1 MQYAISI
8 SYKYTVSELCILLYP
23 FGLHHLPSPAPPEPQ
38 HWTRERLDTLRQHRS
53 GRSASPRSGT
63 RTKGRGDSTSGIAP
77 PQRSSPEAKR
87 QKSQS
92 QHDGSSGD
100 KTAQQT
106 PSPTR
111 AAKIEPEPESQKR
124 GTVDHERRRRQREGK
139 ERKKR
144 GNEEKTTVKR
154 RFSPRLTERPAD
166 QPPEPAQHRQTRTAA
181 ETPPFSVLLLWS
193 MRNQRRSTPVLTIRK
208 AGTVHIFTTSPTPK
222 IWLCTLFST
231 PLSFSP
237 NHHLTNTPFINDIF
251 PYKYKYPLLQSSLR
265 KNALINAYSS
275 SSWQHA
281 KIHFHIFMLR
291 NTP

>member
-1 MQYAISI
+1 MPLAYHTNTPFQNCAFCY
-8 SYKYTVSELCILLYP
+8 ILLACIIYQAQP
-23 FGLHHLPSPAPPEPQ
+23 HQSRSTGHGNAWTRSDSTGADEAPAPEAT
-38 HWTRERLDTLRQHRS
+38 HGRKDTET
-53 GRSASPRSGT
+53 AP
-63 RTKGRGDSTSGIAP
+63 AAEP

-106 PSPTR
+106 LSPTR
-111 AAKIEPEPESQKR
+111 AAEIEPEPESQKR

-139 ERKKR
+139 ERK
-144 GNEEKTTVKR
+144 EERERRENDSKTPL
-154 RFSPRLTERPAD
+154 FSPS
-166 QPPEPAQHRQTRTAA
+166 HR
-181 ETPPFSVLLLWS
+181 TPS
-193 MRNQRRSTPVLTIRK
+193 RSTTRASPAPTDTDSSRNAAFFGSAFVEYAESTEINAVLTIRK

-251 PYKYKYPLLQSSLR
+251 PYKYKYPLLQTSLR

>member
-8 SYKYTVSELCILLYP
+8 SYKYAISKLCILLYP

-53 GRSASPRSGT
+53 GRSASPRSDT
-63 RTKGRGDSTSGIAP
+63 RTKGHGDSTSG
-77 PQRSSPEAKR
+77 
-87 QKSQS
+87 
-92 QHDGSSGD
+92 
-100 KTAQQT
+100 
-106 PSPTR
+106 R
-111 AAKIEPEPESQKR
+111 AAPEIKPRSETPEEPEPARRQQRRQDRPADTKPHQSRRDRARAREPEARHCKTMSGDGDREKGKR
-124 GTVDHERRRRQREGK
+124 G
-139 ERKKR
+139 KKR

-222 IWLCTLFST
+222 IWLCTLFSM

-265 KNALINAYSS
+265 KNALINADSS
-275 SSWQHA
+275 SS
-281 KIHFHIFMLR
+281 
-291 NTP
+291 

>member
-1 MQYAISI
+1 M
-8 SYKYTVSELCILLYP
+8 LHP
-23 FGLHHLPSPAPPEPQ
+23 FGLHRLPAKPHQSRSTGHGNA
-38 HWTRERLDTLRQHRS
+38 WTRSDSTRADEAPAQKR
-53 GRSASPRSGT
+53 T
-63 RTKGRGDSTSGIAP
+63 RTKRHGDSTSGRAAP
-77 PQRSSPEAKR
+77 EIKA
-87 QKSQS
+87 
-92 QHDGSSGD
+92 SSGTPEEPEPARRQQRKQD
-100 KTAQQT
+100 RQQT

-111 AAKIEPEPESQKR
+111 AAEIEPEPESQKR

-139 ERKKR
+139 ERK
-144 GNEEKTTVKR
+144 EERERRENDSKTLL
-154 RFSPRLTERPAD
+154 FSPSHRTPSRSTTRASPA
-166 QPPEPAQHRQTRTAA
+166 PA

-251 PYKYKYPLLQSSLR
+251 PYKYKYPLLQTSLR

>member
-8 SYKYTVSELCILLYP
+8 SYKYTISELCILLYP
-23 FGLHHLPSPAPPEPQ
+23 FGLHRLPAQPHQSRSTGHGNAWTRSDSTGADEAPAPEATHGRKDTETAPE
-38 HWTRERLDTLRQHRS
+38 
-53 GRSASPRSGT
+53 
-63 RTKGRGDSTSGIAP
+63 P

-106 PSPTR
+106 LSPTR
-111 AAKIEPEPESQKR
+111 AAEIEPEPESQKR

-139 ERKKR
+139 ERK
-144 GNEEKTTVKR
+144 EERERRENDSKTPL
-154 RFSPRLTERPAD
+154 FSPSHRTPSRSTTRASPAPTD
-166 QPPEPAQHRQTRTAA
+166 TDSSRNA
-181 ETPPFSVLLLWS
+181 PFSVLLLWS

-237 NHHLTNTPFINDIF
+237 NHHLTNTLFINDIF
-251 PYKYKYPLLQSSLR
+251 PYKYKYPLLQTSLR

>member
-1 MQYAISI
+1 MPLAYHTNTPFQNCAFCY
-8 SYKYTVSELCILLYP
+8 ILLACIIYQAQP
-23 FGLHHLPSPAPPEPQ
+23 HQSRSTGHGNAWTRSDSTGADEAPAPEVT
-38 HWTRERLDTLRQHRS
+38 HGRKDTET
-53 GRSASPRSGT
+53 AP
-63 RTKGRGDSTSGIAP
+63 AAEP

-106 PSPTR
+106 LSPTR
-111 AAKIEPEPESQKR
+111 AAEIEPEPESQKR

-139 ERKKR
+139 ERK
-144 GNEEKTTVKR
+144 EERERRENDSKTPL
-154 RFSPRLTERPAD
+154 FSPSHRTPSRSTARASPAPAD
-166 QPPEPAQHRQTRTAA
+166 TDSRRNAA
-181 ETPPFSVLLLWS
+181 FSVLLLWS
-193 MRNQRRSTPVLTIRK
+193 MRNQLRSTPVLTIRK

-251 PYKYKYPLLQSSLR
+251 PYKYKYPLLQTSLR
-265 KNALINAYSS
+265 KNALINADSS
-275 SSWQHA
+275 PS
-281 KIHFHIFMLR
+281 
-291 NTP
+291 

>member
-8 SYKYTVSELCILLYP
+8 SYKYTISELCILLYP
-23 FGLHHLPSPAPPEPQ
+23 FGLHRLPAQPHQSRSTGHGNAWTRSDSTGADEAPAPEAT
-38 HWTRERLDTLRQHRS
+38 HGRKDTET
-53 GRSASPRSGT
+53 AP
-63 RTKGRGDSTSGIAP
+63 AAEP

-106 PSPTR
+106 LSPTR
-111 AAKIEPEPESQKR
+111 AAEIEPEPESQKR

-139 ERKKR
+139 ERK
-144 GNEEKTTVKR
+144 EERERRENGSKTPL
-154 RFSPRLTERPAD
+154 FSPSHRTPSRSTTRASPAPTD
-166 QPPEPAQHRQTRTAA
+166 TDGSK
-181 ETPPFSVLLLWS
+181 TPPFSVLLLWS

-251 PYKYKYPLLQSSLR
+251 PYKYKYPLLQTSLR